1 MATIDLKA
9 LEAEALAEEAAAKV
23 VELSADEKAAH
34 FFLERRAKA
43 QEERA
48 AAEQK
53 RREVDAGGRELV
65 ARQVAGGR
73 YLVRAVDLVSFFPF
87 GQAPP
92 ADKLPGGGVIVVRN
106 PTPERQEAMT
116 REVEAKKKTMDQIL
130 VDLAIDCTIDP
141 KDDALTRTF
150 FEAYPGAG
158 TNTANV
164 VLELGGLRQKADK
177 RGRS

>member
-1 MATIDLKA
+1 MAAIDLKA
-9 LEAEALAEEAAAKV
+9 LQAEAEAEEAAAKV
-23 VELSADEKAAH
+23 VELSDVEKEAH
-34 FFLERRAKA
+34 AYLERRAKA
-43 QEERA
+43 KEDRA

-65 ARQVAGGR
+65 AEKAAAGR
-73 YLVRAVDLVSFFPF
+73 YLVRAVDVVSFFPF

-92 ADKLPGGGVIVVRN
+92 ADRLPGGGVIVVRN
-106 PTPERQEAMT
+106 PTPQRQEAMT
-116 REVEAKKKTMDQIL
+116 REVEAKKKTMDAIL

-141 KDDALTRTF
+141 TDDPLVRTF

-158 TNTANV
+158 TMAANV
-164 VLELGGLRQKADK
+164 ALELGGMRQKADK

>member
-1 MATIDLKA
+1 MAPIDLKA
-9 LEAEALAEEAAAKV
+9 LQAEAEAEEAAAKV
-23 VELSADEKAAH
+23 VELSDVEKEAH
-34 FFLERRAKA
+34 AYLERRAKA
-43 QEERA
+43 KEDRA

-65 ARQVAGGR
+65 AEKAAAGR

-92 ADKLPGGGVIVVRN
+92 ADRLPGGGVIVVRN